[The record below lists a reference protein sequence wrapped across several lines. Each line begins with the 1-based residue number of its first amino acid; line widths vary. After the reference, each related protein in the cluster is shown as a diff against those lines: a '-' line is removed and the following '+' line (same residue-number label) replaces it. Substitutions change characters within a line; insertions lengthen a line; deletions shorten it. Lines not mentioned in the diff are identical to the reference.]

1 MAESDKRKARKSKVL
16 KAFLDCFSKHNQVIF
31 VDLMSI
37 STPQIKK
44 IRHKLKPYNG
54 TFLVGKNTITLL
66 ALRIL
71 SNTFKETDTQNAR
84 ELAKKYPHKPELKEL
99 IPLIKDKVAFIFTDS
114 PYVELKDLI
123 EKEVIKVPAKVGIVA
138 PSDIIVPAGQTTVDP
153 GKFGEFQ
160 RLNIPT
166 KTAKTALEIQK
177 DTKICSAGT
186 LVSETVS
193 AMCRLLNIVPFE
205 YGMKIDNVY
214 LNGSFIPKSVIKL
227 APDAF
232 TSSFSY
238 TIRHVTGISIE
249 AGIANSLSTPHMI
262 SNAFKSVLAIGAEAG
277 IKLAILDQLSAA
289 PAAAAP
295 KEEKKEEKKETKKEV
310 KKEEPVEEDM
320 DLGGMFD

>member
-37 STPQIKK
+37 STSQIKK
-44 IRHKLKPYNG
+44 IRHKLKPFNG

-71 SNTFKETDTQNAR
+71 SNNFKESDTQNAR
-84 ELAKKYPHKPELKEL
+84 DLAKKYPHKPELKDL
-99 IPLIKDKVAFIFTDS
+99 IPLIKEKVAFIFTDS

-123 EKEVIKVPAKVGIVA
+123 EKEVIKVPAKVGILA

-177 DTKICSAGT
+177 DTKICTAGSI
-186 LVSETVS
+186 VSETVS

-227 APDAF
+227 SSDSF
-232 TSSFSY
+232 SSSFSHA
-238 TIRHVTGISIE
+238 IRHVTAVSLE
-249 AGIANSLSTPHMI
+249 AGVANSLSTPHLI
-262 SNAFKSVLAIGAEAG
+262 SNAFKSILAIGAEAG
-277 IKLAILDQLSAA
+277 IKLAVLDQLSAA
-289 PAAAAP
+289 PAAAP
-295 KEEKKEEKKETKKEV
+295 KEEKKEEKKEVKKEA